1 MSNTELI
8 LYLLLAII
16 ACAAILFAFRK
27 PGRGRVKAGNAI
39 LLKGLEE
46 ECWQAY
52 MALERFKAYKARCRR
67 AVIGDFGISVAN
79 KRLAAILE
87 GGQSAEYKAQRIV
100 GRVCDL
106 IINMATANGML
117 GEGNVIAMPSDK
129 AELMSRNAFLMN
141 MAVSDNG
148 AEGKYNAVIRHLRSE
163 LAKEQQEQKFVV
175 ALEGLVPLL
184 ETITFIV
191 NNEGVLRDEEIVE
204 RANEYYL
211 KSSKILEGYE

>member
-1 MSNTELI
+1 
-8 LYLLLAII
+8 
-16 ACAAILFAFRK
+16 
-27 PGRGRVKAGNAI
+27 
-39 LLKGLEE
+39 
-46 ECWQAY
+46 
-52 MALERFKAYKARCRR
+52 
-67 AVIGDFGISVAN
+67 
-79 KRLAAILE
+79 
-87 GGQSAEYKAQRIV
+87 
-100 GRVCDL
+100 
-106 IINMATANGML
+106 
-117 GEGNVIAMPSDK
+117 
-129 AELMSRNAFLMN
+129 MN